1 MMDNN
6 QPKLFFFFYLRVP
19 APVRAR
25 CNKAKGVRDCCNTK
39 RHHMKVE
46 TKNNRENG
54 QGKEEG
60 VRQTGGKGVGG
71 GRLSN
76 FAAICYEKE
85 LHGKSL

>member
-1 MMDNN
+1 
-6 QPKLFFFFYLRVP
+6 
-19 APVRAR
+19 
-25 CNKAKGVRDCCNTK
+25 
-39 RHHMKVE
+39 MKVE